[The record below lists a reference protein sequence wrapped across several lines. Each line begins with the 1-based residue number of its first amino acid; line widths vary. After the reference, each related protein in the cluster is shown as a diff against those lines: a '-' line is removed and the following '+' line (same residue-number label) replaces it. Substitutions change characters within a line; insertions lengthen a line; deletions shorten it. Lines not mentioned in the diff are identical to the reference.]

1 MYTFIVLAG
10 AGLLGVFAYYLYIRQ
25 KGERL
30 AKAERGVCPECGEHT
45 VTVASTKGGG
55 CSGTTNVRYVCEACG
70 WEEEFN
76 VAGGSCGI

>member
-1 MYTFIVLAG
+1 MYTFLVLLVVG
-10 AGLLGVFAYYLYIRQ
+10 ALGVLAYYLYIRQ

-30 AKAERGVCPECGEHT
+30 AKAERGVCPECESQS
-45 VTVASTKGGG
+45 VVIASVKGGG
-55 CSGTTNVRYVCEACG
+55 CSGTTNVRYACEACG